1 MWHQPDINNS
11 EIYDQSLALN
21 DHLKKKLTDDESNQ
35 NRTFGT
41 FGVDPVTTNMRCF
54 KDYDLEFKYQT
65 DQYSLKY
72 KTECPP
78 EKKMN
83 NIEYSDCLGYS
94 CLRDK
99 NSSENFMYD
108 LDEYNTYHNYIVCK
122 YRDNPDKSSDNTYQQ
137 MGCCPEN
144 TQIFNNLTKRHN
156 AVRLQNND
164 DSKQELIMEE
174 FKIPMLKYYKC

>member
-11 EIYDQSLALN
+11 DIYNQSFALN
-21 DHLKKKLTDDESNQ
+21 DYLKNELTHDEKIQ

-72 KTECPP
+72 KTECP
-78 EKKMN
+78 EKRN
-83 NIEYSDCLGYS
+83 VNIEYSDCLGYS
-94 CLRDK
+94 CLRDT
-99 NSSENFMYD
+99 NSSKNFMYD
-108 LDEYNTYHNYIVCK
+108 LDEYNTYHNYLVCK
-122 YRDNPDKSSDNTYQQ
+122 NRDKPDKSSFSNNTSQQ

-144 TQIFNNLTKRHN
+144 IQVFNNWTKRHN
-156 AVRLQNND
+156 AVRQIND
-164 DSKQELIMEE
+164 GTQELIMEE
-174 FKIPMLKYYKC
+174 FKIPILKYYKC